1 MNIRTLSACCALIL
15 LPVLAGCSRSPE
27 ARRKAHL
34 TKGAEFVD
42 KKDYS
47 RAILEFRNAVRL
59 NPNDAD
65 SYYQL
70 GVAHAG
76 AKDVRMALAAFK
88 KATEINPKHVQSQL
102 KLAQLY
108 ALTDDQNMLRD
119 ANDRLK
125 TLLKE
130 SADKETLNTLAFTE
144 LKLGSTQTAVEL
156 LERALAESPAELT
169 SSILLA
175 QAKRSQNDLK
185 GAEAVL
191 LKACEAAPASAD
203 AQRNLAEFYIALRRL
218 PEAEARLRRALELA
232 PNNDEALMDLARLQ
246 LTLGDKASAEQNFKR
261 LAASSGYR
269 SIYGVFLF
277 ETGRR
282 EEAIGHFE
290 KAFAAEP
297 NDRAIRTQLVTAYL
311 ALNRPA
317 DAKKVL
323 EQALSKNAR
332 DSDALLQRAEIYLK
346 EKDFAKAE
354 SDVNAVLKLVPTS
367 GEVHYLLAKVYQA
380 SGRTPIYRQEMA
392 KALELNPA
400 LLPVRL
406 ELAQALL
413 VTKEGR
419 AALDV
424 LAEAPEAQRTSTP
437 WLSQRNWALWAMGD
451 MTEMRKGIDNGLS
464 RERSMEFLI
473 QDGLW
478 KLRANNA
485 KGARASLEEALKS
498 NPADLRALEAL
509 RQTYLAEKNAPMALQ
524 KVKEYAAQQPKAAAV
539 QDFLGMLLMASG
551 DTKQARTAFTVAK
564 EVDPSLIYTD
574 LSLVQLDAAEGKI
587 DDARK
592 KLVGLLASNSG
603 NITARRWLGNIEVMR
618 GDTNGAIEHFQQ
630 VVAADPNDAQAS
642 NNLAY
647 LLAEH
652 RNDNDTALKFAQK
665 AVELNPTT
673 PEFCDTLGWILYRK
687 GVYGTA
693 VKYLEQADSKSEN
706 AIWKYHLAMAYAK
719 AGDTQRGR
727 LTLNA
732 ALKVNPNV
740 PEAKAAMALL
750 NGTNP

>member
-1 MNIRTLSACCALIL
+1 MNMRTLSACCALIL
-15 LPVLAGCSRSPE
+15 LSTACSRSPE
-27 ARRKAHL
+27 TRRNAYV
-34 TKGAEFVD
+34 TKGKTFVD
-42 KKDYS
+42 RKDYS
-47 RAILEFRNAVRL
+47 RAILEFRNAARL
-59 NPNDAD
+59 SPNDAD
-65 SYYQL
+65 IYYQL
-70 GVAHAG
+70 GMAYAG
-76 AKDVRMALAAFK
+76 AKDVRMAVLALK
-88 KATEINPKHVQSQL
+88 KAADINPKHVQAQL
-102 KLAQLY
+102 KLAQFY
-108 ALTDDQNMLRD
+108 ALTDDQEMLHD
-119 ANDRLK
+119 ANDRLR

-130 SADKETLNTLAFTE
+130 AAVDKETLNTLAFTE
-144 LKLGSTQTAVEL
+144 LKLGSTKTAVDL
-156 LERALAESPAELT
+156 LERALAEAPAELA

-175 QAKRSQNDLK
+175 QAKRSQNDIK

-191 LKACEAAPASAD
+191 LKACEAAPRSAD
-203 AQRNLAEFYIALRRL
+203 AHRNLAEFYISLRRL
-218 PEAEARLRRALELA
+218 PEADAKLRRALELA
-232 PNNDEALMDLARLQ
+232 PDNDQALMDLARLQ
-246 LTLGDKASAEQNFKR
+246 LTLGDKAAAEQNFKR
-261 LAASSGYR
+261 LSASPGYR
-269 SIYGVFLF
+269 SVYGIFLF

-282 EEAIGHFE
+282 EEALGQFE
-290 KAFAAEP
+290 RAFAAETS
-297 NDRAIRTQLVTAYL
+297 DRSIRTQLVTAYL
-311 ALNRPA
+311 SLNRTP
-317 DAKKVL
+317 DAKKIL
-323 EQALSKNAR
+323 EQALKNN
-332 DSDALLQRAEIYLK
+332 DKDTDALLQRAEIYLK
-346 EKDFAKAE
+346 EKNVDRAE
-354 SDVNAVLKLVPTS
+354 ADVNRVLKLVPTS

-392 KALELNPA
+392 KALQLNAA
-400 LLPVRL
+400 LLPVRV

-413 VTKEGR
+413 QTKEGR
-419 AALDV
+419 AALDL

-437 WLSQRNWALWAMGD
+437 WLAQRNWTLWAMGD
-451 MTEMRKGIDNGLS
+451 MAEMRRGIDDGLS

-485 KGARASLEEALKS
+485 KGARASLEEALRS

-509 RQTYLAEKNAPMALQ
+509 RQTYIAEKNAPMALQ
-524 KVKEYAAQQPKAAAV
+524 KVKEYASQQPKAAAV

-551 DTKQARTAFTVAK
+551 DIKRARTAFTVARDI
-564 EVDPSLIYTD
+564 DPTLISTD

-587 DDARK
+587 EDARK
-592 KLVGLLASNSG
+592 KLVTILASNSG
-603 NITARRWLGNIEVMR
+603 NITARRWLGNVDVMR

-693 VKYLEQADSKSEN
+693 VKYLEQADARSEN

-719 AGDTQRGR
+719 TGDTRRSR
-727 LTLNA
+727 LILNA

-740 PEAKAAMALL
+740 PEAKAALALV
-750 NGTNP
+750 NGTNQ